1 MKRIIYCSQAVHD
14 FPPDELVTLLDRSR
28 QRNAGC
34 GLTGMLLYS
43 SQSFLQMVEGEADA
57 IEATYARIR
66 ADERHTNLRLLM
78 DAEVPGRLFPDWTMG
93 FEHVDDE
100 ELADELDGFTPA
112 TRYPLV
118 NPDLITN
125 ATVAQTLLTLYAKNR
140 VR

>member
-1 MKRIIYCSQAVHD
+1 MKRIIYCSQAVRD
-14 FPPDELVTLLDRSR
+14 FPPGELVTLLDHARE
-28 QRNAGC
+28 RNAAC

-43 SQSFLQMVEGEADA
+43 SQSFLQMVEGEAEA

-66 ADERHTNLRLLM
+66 DDARHTNLRLLM
-78 DAEVPGRLFPDWTMG
+78 DAEVPGRSFPDWTMG

-125 ATVAQTLLTLYAKNR
+125 ATVAQTLLALYAKNR